1 MRRRE
6 SRMSATQIQ
15 ATPEM
20 GSPSK
25 PDYARLGTGEQGDRL
40 GFRLVL
46 SLLVRCVGMLRPVRW
61 HVVTLAVAY
70 ALVGAVVIGAVI
82 ILFDLFWTRALEGE
96 PLTLATASS
105 LGLDP
110 GLVVNVETLSAEMR
124 REIARQA
131 MWLALFVFG
140 PTMPLGILLWYYQ
153 VWILQ
158 RVNQVLRVDLLDRLQ
173 SLSLRF
179 HAENRVGDAMYRV
192 FQDSAMV
199 TQLIDVLF
207 LTPVFAVLRFVF
219 LSVILI
225 AFDPILAL
233 VLVCVWPPALV
244 LGAFYSRRLRIGF
257 RAAREANAGLTA
269 HIQETL
275 VGIKVIKAYGAEGR
289 EQVRFEQDS
298 QDAFIAAYSARTLLA
313 SFGVL
318 TFWVVGAG
326 FLLATTMATINTRQ
340 QVQLLAGTSLAV
352 AGLQVW
358 NLGLYNSFKY
368 LFGSGTDQVRVLFRT
383 WGRTQDI
390 AIGLERVFELLD
402 LEPEIFDRPNATRL
416 PPVERGV
423 VFRHV
428 EFRYRQDRPVLENI
442 DFEAR
447 RGTVTA
453 IVGPTGSG
461 KSTLVA
467 LLLRLFDPDSGSIEI
482 DGHDLRDLTVTSLR
496 SRVSIALQENVLFA
510 QTVRENIR
518 YAVPEASDEAVV
530 EAARVACAGDFI
542 SDLPEGYDTLLGE
555 RGAKLSS
562 GQRQRLSIARA
573 VLKSAD
579 ILVLDEPTASL
590 DAETE
595 LALLNNLAV
604 WGRERIILQVTHRLA
619 TIQKADQIVVIEAG
633 RVVESGSH
641 ADLMEG
647 DGVYRRLVL
656 AEKMSSRGEAA

>member
-1 MRRRE
+1 V
-6 SRMSATQIQ
+6 
-15 ATPEM
+15 
-20 GSPSK
+20 
-25 PDYARLGTGEQGDRL
+25 L
-40 GFRLVL
+40 FR
-46 SLLVRCVGMLRPVRW
+46 S
-61 HVVTLAVAY
+61 
-70 ALVGAVVIGAVI
+70 
-82 ILFDLFWTRALEGE
+82 
-96 PLTLATASS
+96 
-105 LGLDP
+105 
-110 GLVVNVETLSAEMR
+110 
-124 REIARQA
+124 
-131 MWLALFVFG
+131 
-140 PTMPLGILLWYYQ
+140 
-153 VWILQ
+153 
-158 RVNQVLRVDLLDRLQ
+158 
-173 SLSLRF
+173 
-179 HAENRVGDAMYRV
+179 
-192 FQDSAMV
+192 
-199 TQLIDVLF
+199 VLF
-207 LTPVFAVLRFVF
+207 LTPVFAILRFVF

-233 VLVCVWPPALV
+233 VLVCVWPPALL
-244 LGAFYSRRLRIGF
+244 LGVFYSRRLRIGF

-289 EQVRFEQDS
+289 EQARFEQDS
-298 QDAFIAAYSARTLLA
+298 QDAFGAAYSARTLLA

-326 FLLATTMATINTRQ
+326 FLLATAMATIDTQR

-358 NLGLYNSFKY
+358 NLGLYNSFKF

-402 LEPEIFDRPNATRL
+402 LEPEIFDAPNAIEL

-428 EFRYRQDRPVLENI
+428 EFRYRRDRPVLEDI
-442 DFEAR
+442 HFEAK

-467 LLLRLFDPDSGSIEI
+467 LLLRLFDPDSGGIEI
-482 DGHDLRDLTVTSLR
+482 DGRDLRELTVASLR

-518 YAVPEASDEAVV
+518 YAMPDASDEAVV
-530 EAARVACAGDFI
+530 EAARVACADDFI
-542 SDLPEGYDTLLGE
+542 VDLPMGYDTLLGE

-573 VLKSAD
+573 ILKGAD
-579 ILVLDEPTASL
+579 ILILDEPTASL
-590 DAETE
+590 DAKTE
-595 LALLNNLAV
+595 MALLGQLAV
-604 WGRERIILQVTHRLA
+604 WGRERTILQVTHRLR
-619 TIQKADQIVVIEAG
+619 TIQKADQIIVIEAG

-641 ADLMEG
+641 ADLIQAG
-647 DGVYRRLVL
+647 GVYSRLVL
-656 AEKMSSRGEAA
+656 AEEMPSHEGHA